1 MTSTADL
8 AGYWQESASWESDR
22 IDQWREAARI
32 WRLVA
37 AAGWTCA
44 LGVATAIVVMMPLKR
59 VEPYVIRVDSST
71 GIVDVVPEYDGRTSP
86 SQLVTRYLLSHY
98 VSVCQRFNFAMAQSD
113 YAECGSFHTAQRNQL
128 WYAQWKR
135 SNPDSP
141 LNLYKD
147 GTIVQA
153 TVTSVT
159 FLKEAD
165 REPGLAQVR
174 YLRRTQAGV
183 DTAERAS
190 HWIASIRYQYMQ
202 PARDVRQ
209 RTLNPLGLRIVDF
222 HTEQEAGQ

>member
-1 MTSTADL
+1 
-8 AGYWQESASWESDR
+8 
-22 IDQWREAARI
+22 
-32 WRLVA
+32 VA
-37 AAGWTCA
+37 A
-44 LGVATAIVVMMPLKR
+44 AIVVMMPLKR
-59 VEPYVIRVDSST
+59 VEPYVIRVDNST
-71 GIVDVVPEYDGRTSP
+71 GIVDVVPEYDARVQP
-86 SQLVTRYLLSHY
+86 SQIVTRYLLTHY
-98 VSVCQRFNFAMAQSD
+98 VGVCQRFNFAMAQSD
-113 YAECGSFHTAQRNQL
+113 YTECGAFHSPQRNQL

-147 GTIVQA
+147 GTIIQT

-174 YLRRTQAGV
+174 YLRRTQPAG
-183 DTAERAS
+183 DGAEQVA
-190 HWIASIRYQYMQ
+190 HWIASIRYQYVQ
-202 PARDVRQ
+202 PSRDARQ